1 MELTAAPTLGAVTS
15 ERPVVARRAARV
27 LAVSPSGRVLMLE
40 GGDPD
45 RPHVRIWHA
54 PGGGVEPGED
64 DRAAAR
70 REYAEETGHDVEP
83 GPHVW
88 DRRLVF
94 GFDGRT
100 YDQVEVFFLARVD
113 HEHDVSA
120 AGHNEL
126 EQRYLTGHR
135 WLSVEELRALPAPDG
150 SVLVAPPDAAD
161 RLEELLLAGPPAS
174 PVRVQGAV
182 LP

>member
-1 MELTAAPTLGAVTS
+1 VPRLLVVEQD
-15 ERPVVARRAARV
+15 RPVVRRRAARV
-27 LAVSPSGRVLMLE
+27 LAVSPQGRVLLLA

-64 DRAAAR
+64 DRVAAS
-70 REYAEETGHDVEP
+70 REYAEETGVAVEV

-94 GFDGRT
+94 GFNGRT
-100 YDQVEVFFLARVD
+100 YDQDEVFFLARTD

-120 AGHNEL
+120 AGHNAL
-126 EQRYLTGHR
+126 EQTYLTGHG
-135 WLSVEELRALPAPDG
+135 WFSVDEVRALTTADG
-150 SVLVAPPDAAD
+150 SVLVAPPDLAD
-161 RLEELLLAGPPAS
+161 RLEELLRDGPPAT
-174 PVRVQGAV
+174 PVQVAGAV